1 MTHRNRALRLMAA
14 ALLMLSSCYF
24 SLPSMAQDQAATDA
38 SAAAEQAPEPLSDEE
53 LEILVARIALYP
65 DELVALISG
74 ASLFPLQ
81 IVEASR
87 FLDKAAKDKNL
98 KPKDTWDGSVISLLN
113 YPEIVTMMSDDLE
126 WTQTL
131 GEALTY
137 QQKDV
142 LIAIQQLRDEA
153 VAAGVIESDDKMTIV
168 EENDNIVIQS
178 TSADTVYVP
187 QYPPQMLYE
196 PNYQMAPISYY
207 PDPYPNY
214 LYPTATFFA
223 GAVTGA
229 LWGAAMDWDNW
240 GVWGGRWDG
249 GDVNIDC
256 NNCLNNI
263 NGKVNFNDVDW
274 KNVDRSKINFDK
286 SQFNKIDRTAMRDR
300 VKADGSNSLRTK
312 AADINRDRP
321 NALPAGSGKVSDV
334 RKSKIDN
341 PRAKSGD
348 LAANRPGAKNT
359 DRASSGGNRPAAKN
373 ASSRAD
379 RPVGK
384 PRPAA
389 KADNRPRQPSGLGTV
404 ESGKREQV
412 ASRRGGQ
419 AMGGGQRG
427 GGRPHARRR
436 WAVAGGGGA
445 WRRRRRVNGRE
456 RMMIMTT
463 PVWSFA
469 LRSMFAAAIML
480 AANLASRDGCGG
492 RRGDQPFGLCVT
504 QRSADFR
511 HAGSGGRCLQIGS
524 GKRRFWRAGDAAWP
538 RRCKAEGRRGRH
550 GRLCQDP

>member
-1 MTHRNRALRLMAA
+1 MTRDGSLAVTGSLRAQARSEVHSWPRQAVELGMMRYEMTHRNRALRLMAA
-14 ALLMLSSCYF
+14 ALLMLSTCYF

-131 GEALTY
+131 GDALTY

-286 SQFNKIDRTAMRDR
+286 SQ
-300 VKADGSNSLRTK
+300 VQQ
-312 AADINRDRP
+312 DRP
-321 NALPAGSGKVSDV
+321 HRDARSRQGRREQQPANQGCRYQQGPAQRASGRIRQGVRCPQVEDRQPESQVGRPRGQQARRQEYRPRIVRRQQAGCQERLEQGGSPGRQAEAGGQGRQPATPAFRTWHGQVGQA
-334 RKSKIDN
+334 RAGRFP
-341 PRAKSGD
+341 PR
-348 LAANRPGAKNT
+348 RPGYGRRPA
-359 DRASSGGNRPAAKN
+359 RRRPAAC
-373 ASSRAD
+373 
-379 RPVGK
+379 
-384 PRPAA
+384 
-389 KADNRPRQPSGLGTV
+389 
-404 ESGKREQV
+404 
-412 ASRRGGQ
+412 
-419 AMGGGQRG
+419 
-427 GGRPHARRR
+427 RRR
-436 WAVAGGGGA
+436 WAWRGGGG
-445 WRRRRRVNGRE
+445 RG
-456 RMMIMTT
+456 
-463 PVWSFA
+463 
-469 LRSMFAAAIML
+469 
-480 AANLASRDGCGG
+480 GGG
-492 RRGDQPFGLCVT
+492 RR
-504 QRSADFR
+504 
-511 HAGSGGRCLQIGS
+511 
-524 GKRRFWRAGDAAWP
+524 
-538 RRCKAEGRRGRH
+538 
-550 GRLCQDP
+550 